1 MNEQDQGALNKQVQR
16 ELEEVRREAAKA
28 YSLDREIDP
37 VPNSAYDDLLSLIAV
52 LPEDIPVPDLGWAED
67 GSLSLEWRPEAGI
80 VTMGLYGDKLVIY
93 GAFFNDKREL
103 NGIFPLSDS
112 ILLPNFLTMLSE
124 LFRQGW
130 NWYCL

>member
-1 MNEQDQGALNKQVQR
+1 MNERDQVTLNKQVQR

-37 VPNSAYDDLLSLIAV
+37 VPDSAYDDLWSLLAL
-52 LPEDIPVPDLGWAED
+52 LPEDIPAPDPGWAED
-67 GSLSLEWRPEAGI
+67 GSLNLEWRPENGI
-80 VTMGLYGDKLVIY
+80 VTIGIYGDKLIIY

-103 NGIFPLSDS
+103 NGMCPLSDP

-124 LFRQGW
+124 LFR
-130 NWYCL
+130 

>member
-124 LFRQGW
+124 LFRQG
-130 NWYCL
+130 